1 MSSGYYLI
9 IALDAYNNPLKVYS
23 TDGYKEAKEFT
34 LRLRTV
40 YPDVRLLKVLGE
52 VNIDPMNTEKLKEML
67 DEK

>member
-23 TDGYKEAKEFT
+23 TDGYKEAKEST